1 MSLEAVSA
9 EIEVTLFLQSTI
21 SITCVLIKTLINH
34 LLLGL
39 KDDLKK
45 KKAEGGYSVFSAR
58 PSLRCAFK

>member
-45 KKAEGGYSVFSAR
+45 KKG
-58 PSLRCAFK
+58 